1 MVPRLVVDFRV
12 LFFLTGGLAFLLG
25 VLRKSDAQNVVFGG
39 HSVVLMRKIVV
50 LKGTYFRRRKYA
62 RFLDLFLGRCG

>member
-12 LFFLTGGLAFLLG
+12 LFFLTGGLAFLVG
-25 VLRKSDAQNVVFGG
+25 VSRKSGAQNVVFGG

-50 LKGTYFRRRKYA
+50 LKCTHFPAAKNTPGF
-62 RFLDLFLGRCG
+62 